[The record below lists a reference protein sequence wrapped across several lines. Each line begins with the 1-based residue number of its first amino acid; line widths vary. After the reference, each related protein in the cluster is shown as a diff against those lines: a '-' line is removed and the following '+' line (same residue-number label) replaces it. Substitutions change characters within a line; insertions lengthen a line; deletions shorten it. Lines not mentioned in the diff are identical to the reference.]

1 VAVKRVMST
10 LKHSWLDSM
19 IKHFELVWSRSTFHM
34 IEAAACRATNVK
46 HMRQIK
52 MINSETS
59 IHADFTYTLL
69 TYIHQHINK

>member
-1 VAVKRVMST
+1 VAVKRGMSA

-19 IKHFELVWSRSTFHM
+19 IKRFRLVGSQSTFCM
-34 IEAAACRATNVK
+34 IKAAAYGATNVK
-46 HMRQIK
+46 
-52 MINSETS
+52 N

>member
-1 VAVKRVMST
+1 VAVKHGMST

-19 IKHFELVWSRSTFHM
+19 IKRFGLVRSRSTFRM
-34 IEAAACRATNVK
+34 IEVAACRATNVK

-59 IHADFTYTLL
+59 IHVDFTYTLL
-69 TYIHQHINK
+69 TYIH